1 MENRGSSISISLIDI
16 TVLRSQLDKPLSWR
30 SMSAAA
36 AADIFGERCWY
47 WKSEDLESLPTF
59 EGDSMAKGEEGLSGF
74 TGAVHAVLHKE
85 LGRIGMAMAFLLL
98 HRLFRPASLLFPVSA
113 SVVAPASEGAPPFG
127 HRAAIQDIS
136 RAHELMSQLQ
146 AVLLQLPAGGWSQLG
161 ADIVKEILKLTTS
174 ALSGGSSDDDGDETE
189 AAASV
194 PARRGRARSGETG
207 DCQK

>member
-1 MENRGSSISISLIDI
+1 MENRGSSISISLIGI

-74 TGAVHAVLHKE
+74 TGVVHAVLHKE

-113 SVVAPASEGAPPFG
+113 SVVAPASC
-127 HRAAIQDIS
+127 
-136 RAHELMSQLQ
+136 
-146 AVLLQLPAGGWSQLG
+146 GWSQLG

-207 DCQK
+207 DGQK